1 MLPRVLFVDD
11 DTLIL
16 ASFKRAYRGRF
27 DLTTCQSGREAL
39 DLARKSAPFATVVAD
54 MQMPGMNG
62 VEFLQEFAKIQRET
76 SRIMLTGQLD
86 QDTAVEAVNRGAV
99 YRFLNKPCNED
110 SLGVVIEAGINQYQ
124 LVTAER
130 MLLEDT
136 LAGSIQTMVE
146 LLTEF
151 DPRSFGEARRVREY
165 ALKVA
170 ARMGMQ
176 APWDLGVAALLSKIG
191 RLAIPMEVQLKAA
204 HRERLSVQ
212 QQDLFRKVPEIGS
225 RMISHIPRLQSV
237 SKFIY
242 YSAKDFNGTGY
253 PHDGISGTDIP
264 LEARI
269 LRVVD
274 DFVAMLNIR
283 KSQQVVVAQMRLE
296 VGKYDPRVID
306 MLEAVVEEASTF
318 GLDQHRTLVPV
329 DSLRIGMLVAADIL
343 TAEGLVLLAAGTRRS
358 GILIEKLR
366 TAASLCVI
374 ESEVLI
380 LSSEE
385 EPAATVS
392 TRPS

>member
-11 DTLIL
+11 DPLIL
-16 ASFKRAYRGRF
+16 ASFKRAFRGRF

-39 DLARKSAPFATVVAD
+39 DLARNSAPFATVVAD
-54 MQMPGMNG
+54 MQMPGMIG

-76 SRIMLTGQLD
+76 SRIMLTGQVD

-110 SLGVVIEAGINQYQ
+110 SLGVVIEAGIAQYQ

-151 DPRSFGEARRVREY
+151 DPRSFGEARRVREH
-165 ALKVA
+165 ALLVA
-170 ARMGMQ
+170 AKMGLQ

-204 HRERLSVQ
+204 HKERLTVQ

-225 RMISHIPRLQSV
+225 RMIANIPRLQSV
-237 SKFIY
+237 AKFIY

-253 PHDGISGTDIP
+253 PYDGIAGEDLPVES
-264 LEARI
+264 RI

-274 DFVAMLNIR
+274 DFVSMLNIR
-283 KSQQVVVAQMRLE
+283 KSPVVVVAQMMLDN
-296 VGKYDPRVID
+296 GKYDPKVLAG
-306 MLEAVVEEASTF
+306 LEAVVEEAGSL
-318 GLDQHRTLVPV
+318 GGDQHRSLVAV
-329 DSLRIGMLVAADIL
+329 EKLRIGMLLAADVN
-343 TAEGLVLLAAGTRRS
+343 TAEGLVLLSAGTRLS

-366 TAASLCVI
+366 TASSLAVI
-374 ESEVLI
+374 EPDLLI
-380 LSSEE
+380 LSAEE
-385 EPAATVS
+385 EIGVGARV
-392 TRPS
+392 

>member
-1 MLPRVLFVDD
+1 MLSRVLFVDD
-11 DTLIL
+11 DPLIL

-39 DLARKSAPFATVVAD
+39 DLARNASPFATVVAD

-62 VEFLQEFAKIQRET
+62 VEFLHEFAKVQRET
-76 SRIMLTGQLD
+76 SRIMLTGQVD
-86 QDTAVEAVNRGAV
+86 QDTAVDAVNRGAV
-99 YRFLNKPCNED
+99 YRFLNKPCTEE
-110 SLGVVIEAGINQYQ
+110 SLGVVIEAGIAQYQ

-151 DPRSFGEARRVREY
+151 DPRSFGESRRVREY
-165 ALKVA
+165 ALLVA
-170 ARMGMQ
+170 AKMGLQ

-204 HRERLSVQ
+204 HKERLTVQ

-225 RMISHIPRLQSV
+225 RMIANIPRLQSV
-237 SKFIY
+237 AKFIY

-253 PHDGISGTDIP
+253 PYDGVAGEDLP
-264 LEARI
+264 LESRI

-274 DFVAMLNIR
+274 DFVAMLNVR
-283 KSQQVVVAQMRLE
+283 KSPAVVVAQLALE
-296 VGKYDPRVID
+296 KGKYDSRVLAA
-306 MLEAVVEEASTF
+306 LETVVEEAANL
-318 GLDQHRTLVPV
+318 GADQHRSLVAV
-329 DSLRIGMLVAADIL
+329 DKLRIGMLLAADVN
-343 TAEGLVLLAAGTRRS
+343 TGEGLVLLAAGTRLS

-366 TAASLCVI
+366 TASSLSVI
-374 ESEVLI
+374 EPELLI
-380 LSSEE
+380 LSAEE
-385 EPAATVS
+385 GAGVAAMG
-392 TRPS
+392 